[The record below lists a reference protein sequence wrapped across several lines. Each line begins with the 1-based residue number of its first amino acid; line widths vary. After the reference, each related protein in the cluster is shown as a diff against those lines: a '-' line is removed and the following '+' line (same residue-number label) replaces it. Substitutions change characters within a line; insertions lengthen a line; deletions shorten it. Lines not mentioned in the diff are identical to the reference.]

1 MLITV
6 TLRSRNDSELI
17 IQWEVLIDSLKTK
30 VVDEMVS
37 SIGAI

>member
-17 IQWEVLIDSLKTK
+17 IQWEVLIDSLKAK
-30 VVDEMVS
+30 VVDEVVS